1 MAHPR
6 RWRALAELRAH
17 GVRMHTRARVLEIG
31 EKTVRFELAAAKEGA
46 AATREEVAADTVILA
61 AGLAPNPEPARRLR
75 EAGVPVIE
83 IGDATGVGYIE
94 GAVHA
99 GFAAGCEV

>member
-6 RWRALAELRAH
+6 RWRVLHELREH
-17 GVRMHTRARVLEIG
+17 GVRMHVRARVLEIG
-31 EKTVRFELAAAKEGA
+31 EKMVRFEVAPAKPGEA
-46 AATREEVAADTVILA
+46 PRREEAPADTVILA
-61 AGLAPNPEPARRLR
+61 AGLAANPEPALRLR

-94 GAVHA
+94 GAVHS
-99 GFAAGCEV
+99 GFRAGCEI